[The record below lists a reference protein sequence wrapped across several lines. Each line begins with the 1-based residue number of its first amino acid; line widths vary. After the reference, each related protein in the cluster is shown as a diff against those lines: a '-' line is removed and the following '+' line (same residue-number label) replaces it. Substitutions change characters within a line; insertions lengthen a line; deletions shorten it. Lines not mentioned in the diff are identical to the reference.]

1 MKISIPNDPR
11 FAYQKSH
18 LSPYIDKSK
27 SPYGIAKSPIQQG
40 SPCNIKFNIYS
51 ALFPTYPQQ
60 NRNLSMSLF
69 QTPSPQRLPQPMI
82 QQSTPQS
89 IGKPTIAPPS
99 PLYLQQ
105 SQSPQSVQPRYQ
117 QLIQTQVPQVNISNY
132 VYIAISLVR
141 EIEEVPVV
149 HEVHHV
155 NRPINVISMAEIE
168 APWRS
173 KQILLEKQL
182 IELQLVLKYG
192 SPKKVETRH
201 IIVEDESRIRE
212 LEQEIEKLKQLM
224 RENEENIQNL
234 ESLVDQA
241 QNNLENVEEQVQ
253 NQLEEQHAELARWR
267 KKFQELNK
275 KYHDLEEEITMTEA
289 QIESIQKRAIITQSS
304 SSKIISKSRVNQ
316 TSGSAVRVA
325 SVNKNF

>member
-18 LSPYIDKSK
+18 LSPCIDNSK
-27 SPYGIAKSPIQQG
+27 STYGIAKSQIQQG
-40 SPCNIKFNIYS
+40 SPS
-51 ALFPTYPQQ
+51 LLPPYPQQ
-60 NRNLSMSLF
+60 SRNLSMSLF
-69 QTPSPQRLPQPMI
+69 QTPSPQRLPQSLV

-89 IGKPTIAPPS
+89 VGKPNVAPPS
-99 PLYLQQ
+99 PLYVKQV
-105 SQSPQSVQPRYQ
+105 QSPQLAQSAQPKYQ
-117 QLIQTQVPQVNISNY
+117 QMIQTQAPQVHI
-132 VYIAISLVR
+132 IC
-141 EIEEVPVV
+141 EIKELPVV

-168 APWRS
+168 APWR
-173 KQILLEKQL
+173 K
-182 IELQLVLKYG
+182 
-192 SPKKVETRH
+192 TRH
-201 IIVEDESRIRE
+201 IIVEDESKIRE
-212 LEQEIEKLKQLM
+212 LEQEIQKLQHIM

-289 QIESIQKRAIITQSS
+289 QIESIQKRAIVTQTS
-304 SSKIISKSRVNQ
+304 SSKLISKSRVGQ
-316 TSGSAVRVA
+316 TGGSAQRVA
-325 SVNKNF
+325 SVNRNF